1 MTTFALASCQ
11 YPTDMLERMPDF
23 TNLPDGPLATP
34 GPADASLLALGKIV
48 LPPAGVGKPEPAAA
62 PPTLLLL
69 VGDQVYTDGTAGLF
83 DPKAPDDKYRIP
95 YLSRKEGRG
104 LRDVKMGFGTRIQYL
119 PDDHEIGD
127 NWEPGGPV
135 DPKDG
140 IEGFWKYQRNV
151 LQPVSGQP
159 VWRNDLVHDGL
170 PFFLGDTRT
179 ERDGRTVENVSRP
192 DAYGRTVQHWSS
204 ARIVGDAQ
212 FKALCDWL
220 VAPGN
225 AALPKFVATP
235 SALLPRRL
243 AVARDPACALHSDAW
258 DGYPRSLHDLL
269 SHACDNNVEGLV
281 FLSGD
286 EHISNVVEACVTD
299 SRNPKNQCVLHSV
312 HSSALYAPYPFAN
325 AIQEDFARSETFNF
339 PDPYKGPYC
348 CKVNT
353 WYPPEGD
360 GFAVLTAVP
369 SSGGRWDLNVVF
381 HGANGPKVFRDPKCT
396 KKPQPDPITLF

>member
-1 MTTFALASCQ
+1 MTTTFALASCQ
-11 YPTDMLERMPDF
+11 YPADMLERMPNF
-23 TNLPDGPLATP
+23 TNLPDGPFATP
-34 GPADASLLALGKIV
+34 GPADASLLALGKLVDPIARA
-48 LPPAGVGKPEPAAA
+48 LPSA
-62 PPTLLLL
+62 PPYPTLLLL
-69 VGDQVYTDGTAGLF
+69 VGDQVYTDATAGLF
-83 DPKAPDDKYRIP
+83 DPKSPDNKYLFP
-95 YLSRKEGRG
+95 YQNRGASRG
-104 LRDVKMGFGTRIQYL
+104 LDAVTIGLPNTRILCL
-119 PDDHEIGD
+119 PDDHEIAD

-140 IEGFWKYQRNV
+140 IEAYWRYERRV
-151 LQPVSGQP
+151 SRPVSARP
-159 VWRNDLVHDGL
+159 VWSSLVHGGL

-179 ERDGRTVENVSRP
+179 ERQGRTVEQNSRT
-192 DAYGRTVQHWSS
+192 DDFGRTVQHWSS
-204 ARIVGDAQ
+204 ARIMGDAQ

-220 VAPGN
+220 VAPAN
-225 AALPKFVATP
+225 AALPKFVATQ

-269 SHACDNNVEGLV
+269 AYACDNNVKGLV

-339 PDPYKGPYC
+339 PNPDSGPYC

-353 WYPPEGD
+353 WYPPDGD
-360 GFAVLTAVP
+360 GFALLTAESVP
-369 SSGGRWDLNVVF
+369 NAGWQLKVVF
-381 HGANGPKVFRDPKCT
+381 HDADGEKIR
-396 KKPQPDPITLF
+396 QPAPITLF